1 MTEEELRDEKR
12 RLECKL
18 ETEELTD
25 EEIEEIEE
33 IEIQIKELEEDIQRA
48 WSSQWDDN
56 SDEYHEAELLGEL

>member
-1 MTEEELRDEKR
+1 MSEEELRDEKR

-25 EEIEEIEE
+25 EEIENIEIQIEE
-33 IEIQIKELEEDIQRA
+33 IEDELQTI

-56 SDEYHEAELLGEL
+56 SDEYHDAELLGEL

>member
-25 EEIEEIEE
+25 EEIEEIE
-33 IEIQIKELEEDIQRA
+33 IQIEELEEDIQRA
-48 WSSQWDDN
+48 WSSQWNDN

>member
-25 EEIEEIEE
+25 EEIEEIE
-33 IEIQIKELEEDIQRA
+33 IQIEELEEDIQRA
-48 WSSQWDDN
+48 WASQWDDN